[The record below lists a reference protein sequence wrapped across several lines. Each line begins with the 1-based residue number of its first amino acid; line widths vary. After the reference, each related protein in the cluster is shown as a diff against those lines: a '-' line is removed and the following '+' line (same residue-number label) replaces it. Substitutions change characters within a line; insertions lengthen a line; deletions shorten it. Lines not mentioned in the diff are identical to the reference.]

1 MNIQT
6 ARSLLSKN
14 LDGMSLEQLQKQKVG
29 LIDAWRASRAEHG
42 FGQAV
47 KDGFFKVLASDSAS
61 GFVPTDLWL
70 EHNLAERLDEAYAKE
85 AEMLRNP

>member
-1 MNIQT
+1 MNIQD
-6 ARSLLSKN
+6 ARNLLTKPIE
-14 LDGMSLEQLQKQKVG
+14 GMSLEQIQRHKVR
-29 LIDAWRASRAEHG
+29 LVDAWRESRAEHG

-47 KDGFFKVLASDSAS
+47 KDGFFKALASDSAS

-85 AEMLRNP
+85 AEMLSNP